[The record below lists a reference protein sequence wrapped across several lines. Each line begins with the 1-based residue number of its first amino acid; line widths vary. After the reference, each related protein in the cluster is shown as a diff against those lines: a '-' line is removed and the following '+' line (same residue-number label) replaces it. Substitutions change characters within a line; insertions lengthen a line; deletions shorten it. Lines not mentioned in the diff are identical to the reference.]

1 MESEPMSQR
10 LPRKVL
16 VVDDDRD
23 TTELTAMVLESA
35 GYQVLQAHSGR
46 ECLEKVYTFL
56 PDLILLDIHMDDLGG
71 WETLRILRV
80 DEATRDLPVAMFT
93 IRGEIRDK
101 MQGLQDGATDY
112 ITKPFANDDLIERVD
127 RIFAAREGGRRPA

>member
-1 MESEPMSQR
+1 MERESMSHGSS
-10 LPRKVL
+10 RKIL

-35 GYQVLQAHSGR
+35 GYSVLQAHSGR

-80 DEATRDLPVAMFT
+80 DDATRDLPVAMFT

-101 MQGLQDGATDY
+101 VQGLQDGATDF
-112 ITKPFANDDLIERVD
+112 ITKPFANDDLIARVD
-127 RIFAAREGGRRPA
+127 RIFATREGSRRPA